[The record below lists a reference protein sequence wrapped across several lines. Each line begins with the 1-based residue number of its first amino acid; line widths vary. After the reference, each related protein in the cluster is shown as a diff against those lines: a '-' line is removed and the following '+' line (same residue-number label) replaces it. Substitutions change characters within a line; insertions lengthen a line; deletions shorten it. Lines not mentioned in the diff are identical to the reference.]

1 MNPALIRNARMRRAS
16 VAFADE
22 NDQRSV
28 TESRGRHRP
37 EEPDT
42 TARGHSDRS
51 RREGCGTEKVLGG
64 SRNSGSGT
72 LLVTAAFQRN
82 PGEGQEQV
90 TPRTK
95 NNLTSKER
103 RRDQRAA

>member
-1 MNPALIRNARMRRAS
+1 MRAPSQTAPTALMSPHAG
-16 VAFADE
+16 

-64 SRNSGSGT
+64 SRNSGSGRYS
-72 LLVTAAFQRN
+72 LPRFSAELAGRVKNKQPLRL
-82 PGEGQEQV
+82 
-90 TPRTK
+90 TPLPS
-95 NNLTSKER
+95 N
-103 RRDQRAA
+103 QRAEEGPT

>member
-1 MNPALIRNARMRRAS
+1 MRSLFTNSARRAIVVS
-16 VAFADE
+16 DE
-22 NDQRSV
+22 SNDPRSV

-64 SRNSGSGT
+64 SRNSGSGRYS
-72 LLVTAAFQRN
+72 LPAFFAET
-82 PGEGQEQV
+82 PGEGQEQP
-90 TPRTK
+90 TPS
-95 NNLTSKER
+95 NNYLQTKER
-103 RRDQRAA
+103 RRDQRGSA

>member
-1 MNPALIRNARMRRAS
+1 MRAPSQTAPTALMSPHAG
-16 VAFADE
+16 

-72 LLVTAAFQRN
+72 LLITAAFQRN
-82 PGEGQEQV
+82 WPGGS
-90 TPRTK
+90 RT
-95 NNLTSKER
+95 NNLL
-103 RRDQRAA
+103 D